1 MKKKNVQAML
11 TGMAVM
17 MSVMLPTTSVLAA
30 VPEKEQ
36 TVYVNADENGKSEN
50 VIVSN
55 WLKNKD
61 GESQLVD
68 KSSLNNIQNVKGD
81 EEFKQGSDDTIT
93 WDANGKDIY
102 YQGETTQE
110 LPVGV
115 NITYYLDGKEI
126 QPSELAG
133 KSGKVK
139 IHIDYENKQ
148 KQTTEVNGSEED
160 IYTPFMMMTAMILPT
175 DVFSNIEIENGK
187 VLSDGNNN
195 IAVGFGFPGLSDSLR
210 LSEAEE
216 LKDMEI
222 PDFVEIT
229 ADVKDFSLS
238 MTATVAT
245 TGILDELNLG
255 EIDSADELKE
265 NMNKMTESSEALV
278 KGSKELQDGISSM
291 DSSADTF
298 VSGLN
303 SADNGAG
310 QLKSGI
316 YKMNGSKGELLSGIS
331 RLIQGMEALE
341 SGASQLQTGVGS
353 YTEGSA
359 VLGEGITKTAEGAS
373 ALKDGVDTLNEKKEA
388 LVQGVSNL
396 SNGSKELKD
405 GSQTLKDGVNA
416 YTAGVDKLDKGLGQL
431 NSQLQSAL
439 GQTDQLPEAVKGIE
453 EGSKALI
460 NGAGQLQEG
469 AKQAEAAAGNM
480 ESSVGTLAAAAGSV
494 SQGAGSA
501 AGIIES
507 YVGSLS
513 DNASATATEQAKTA
527 IAKENAAVNAQ
538 ANAQQRANVAAALSA
553 AGLSEE
559 QQQEVLANLGNISVG
574 VQTTANIEV
583 PANTGNTEAIGQL
596 RDIQAQMSAV
606 QQQIGSTDLSAV
618 QQQIEQL
625 KAGAQTAVTG
635 AEELTKGV
643 TTFGEAVKPL
653 GGFSTMA
660 STLKEAVAALKAGSE
675 ELCKQNSALN
685 TGASQVAVGSQKL
698 HGGLEALSDGAT
710 QLSAGI
716 EQLTQGATELAD
728 GTAQLQSGSQELNQN
743 NEQLNAGAVQLAA
756 GSQELLNGGNSL
768 SQGAGVLSN
777 GIAQLA
783 DGASALKDGTFK
795 LAAGGKELKSGAT
808 QLKDGSVKLADG
820 MAEFDKEGI
829 QKLNDVLNGDLQTI
843 MDRLKAIEDADKSYT
858 AFDGQSQDINGK
870 VKFIIETA
878 GIGKE

>member
-55 WLKNKD
+55 WLKNID
-61 GESQLVD
+61 GDTQLTD
-68 KSSLNNIQNVKGD
+68 KSELNNIQNVKGD
-81 EEFKQGSDDTIT
+81 EEFKQGSDSSLT
-93 WDANGKDIY
+93 WDADGKDIY
-102 YQGETTQE
+102 YQGETSKE

-148 KQTTEVNGSEED
+148 QQTAEINGSEEE

-195 IAVGFGFPGLSDSLR
+195 IAVGFGFPGLSDSLQ
-210 LSEAEE
+210 LSETEE
-216 LKDMEI
+216 LKDLEI

-229 ADVKDFSLS
+229 ADVKDFELS

-245 TGILDELNLG
+245 TGLLDELNLG
-255 EIDSADELKE
+255 EIDSADDLKE
-265 NMNKMTESSEALV
+265 NMNKLTESSTALV
-278 KGSKELQDGISSM
+278 KGSKELQDGISQLN
-291 DSSADTF
+291 SSADVF

-310 QLKSGI
+310 QLKNGI
-316 YKMNGSKGELLSGIS
+316 DKMNSSKGELLSGIS
-331 RLIQGMEALE
+331 RLTQGMEALE
-341 SGASQLQTGVGS
+341 NGASQLQTGVGS
-353 YTEGSA
+353 YTAGSA
-359 VLGEGITKTAEGAS
+359 KLGEGITKTAEGAS
-373 ALKDGVDTLNEKKEA
+373 TLKGGIDTLNEKKEA
-388 LVQGVSNL
+388 LVQGIGNL
-396 SNGSKELKD
+396 SAGSKDLKD
-405 GSQTLKDGVNA
+405 GTQTLKEGVGA
-416 YTAGVDKLDKGLGQL
+416 YTAGVDKLDKGLGLL
-431 NSQLQSAL
+431 NSQLQGAL
-439 GQTDQLPEAVKGIE
+439 GQTEQLPEAVEGIT

-460 NGAGQLQEG
+460 SGAGQLQEG

-480 ESSVGTLAAAAGSV
+480 EAGVGALAQAAGGV

-501 AGIIES
+501 AGIIEN
-507 YVGSLS
+507 YIGSLN
-513 DNASATATEQAKTA
+513 DNGSAAATEQAKTA
-527 IAKENAAVNAQ
+527 IAKENTAVNTQ

-553 AGLSEE
+553 AGLTEE
-559 QQQEVLANLGNISVG
+559 QQQAVLANLGNISVG
-574 VQTTANIEV
+574 VQTSVNIEI
-583 PANTGNTEAIGQL
+583 PTNTGNTETVGQL
-596 RDIQAQMSAV
+596 KNIQAQMSAV
-606 QQQIGSTDLSAV
+606 QQQIAGTDFDTV
-618 QQQIEQL
+618 KEQIGQL
-625 KAGAQTAVTG
+625 KTGAQTAVAG

-660 STLKEAVAALKAGSE
+660 STLKDAVAALKAGSG
-675 ELCKQNSALN
+675 ELCKQNGALN
-685 TGASQVAVGSQKL
+685 EGAAQVAVGSQKL
-698 HGGLEALSDGAT
+698 QGGLEALSDGAT
-710 QLSAGI
+710 QISAGI
-716 EQLTQGATELAD
+716 EQLTQGAASLAD
-728 GTAQLQSGSQELNQN
+728 GTAQLQNGSQELNQN
-743 NEQLNAGAVQLAA
+743 NEQLNAGTAQVTA
-756 GSQELLNGGNSL
+756 GSQELLKGGNAL
-768 SQGAGVLSN
+768 NQGAGVLSN

-783 DGASALKDGTFK
+783 SGASSLKDGTSK
-795 LAAGGKELKSGAT
+795 LASGGKELKSGVI
-808 QLKDGSVKLADG
+808 QLQDGSVKLADG

-829 QKLNDVLNGDLQTI
+829 QKLNDALNGDLQTVL
-843 MDRLKAIEDADKSYT
+843 DRLKAIEDADKSYT
-858 AFDGQSQDINGK
+858 AFDGASQDMNGK

-878 GIGKE
+878 GIEKE

>member
-55 WLKNKD
+55 WLKNID
-61 GESQLVD
+61 GDTQLTD
-68 KSSLNNIQNVKGD
+68 KSELNNIQNVKGD
-81 EEFKQGSDDTIT
+81 EGFKQGSDSSLT

-102 YQGETTQE
+102 YQGETTKE

-115 NITYYLDGKEI
+115 NLTYYLDGKEI
-126 QPSELAG
+126 QPSDLAG

-139 IHIDYENKQ
+139 IRIDYENKQ
-148 KQTTEVNGSEED
+148 QETAEVNGNEEE

-175 DVFSNIEIENGK
+175 DVFTNIEIENGK
-187 VLSDGNNN
+187 VLSDGNNT
-195 IAVGFGFPGLSDSLR
+195 IAVGFGFPGLSDSLQ
-210 LSEAEE
+210 LSETEE
-216 LKDMEI
+216 LKDLEI

-229 ADVKDFSLS
+229 ADVKDFELS

-245 TGILDELNLG
+245 TGLLDELNLG

-265 NMNKMTESSEALV
+265 NMNKLTESSTALV
-278 KGSKELQDGISSM
+278 KGSKELQDGISKLN
-291 DSSADTF
+291 SSADTF
-298 VSGLN
+298 VNGLN

-310 QLKSGI
+310 QLKNGI
-316 YKMNGSKGELLSGIS
+316 DKMNSSKGELLSGIS
-331 RLIQGMEALE
+331 RLTQGMEALE
-341 SGASQLQTGVGS
+341 NGASQLQTGVGS
-353 YTEGSA
+353 YTAGSA
-359 VLGEGITKTAEGAS
+359 KLGEGIAKTAEGAS
-373 ALKDGVDTLNEKKEA
+373 TLKGGIDTLNEKKEA
-388 LVQGVSNL
+388 LVQGIGNL
-396 SNGSKELKD
+396 STGSKDLKD
-405 GSQTLKDGVNA
+405 GAQTLKEGVSA
-416 YTAGVDKLDKGLGQL
+416 YTAGVDKVDKGLGLL
-431 NSQLQSAL
+431 NSQIQGAL
-439 GQTDQLPEAVKGIE
+439 GQTEQLPEAIKGIT

-480 ESSVGTLAAAAGSV
+480 EASVGALAQAAGGV
-494 SQGAGSA
+494 AQGAGGA
-501 AGIIES
+501 AGIIEN
-507 YVGSLS
+507 YIGSLN
-513 DNASATATEQAKTA
+513 DNGSAAATEQAKAA

-553 AGLSEE
+553 AGLTEE
-559 QQQEVLANLGNISVG
+559 QQQAVLANLGNISVG
-574 VQTTANIEV
+574 VQTSANIEV
-583 PANTGNTEAIGQL
+583 PANTGNTEAVGQL
-596 RDIQAQMSAV
+596 KNIQAQMAAV
-606 QQQIGSTDLSAV
+606 QQQIAGTDLGAV
-618 QQQIEQL
+618 QEQIGQL
-625 KAGAQTAVTG
+625 KTGAQTAVAG

-660 STLKEAVAALKAGSE
+660 STLKDAVAALKAGSG

-685 TGASQVAVGSQKL
+685 TGASQVAVGSQKMQ
-698 HGGLEALSDGAT
+698 GGLEALSEGAT

-716 EQLTQGATELAD
+716 EQLTNGAASLAD

-743 NEQLNAGAVQLAA
+743 NEQLNAGAAQLAA
-756 GSQELLNGGNSL
+756 GSQELSKGGNTL

-783 DGASALKDGTFK
+783 SGAASLKDGTSK
-795 LAAGGKELKSGAT
+795 LASGGKELKSGVT
-808 QLKDGSVKLADG
+808 QLQDGSVKLADG

-829 QKLNDVLNGDLQTI
+829 QKLSDVLNGELQTVL
-843 MDRLKAIEDADKSYT
+843 DRLKAVEDADKAYT
-858 AFDGQSQDINGK
+858 AFDGASQDMNGK

-878 GIGKE
+878 GIEKE